1 MTNSKNNNNK
11 NNNQKGGDGYSVN
24 PNEAIGGRPS
34 YPRYSNNY
42 APVFEGELLQNGG
55 NCDCNC
61 SITGNTQ
68 LLKDSLQNG
77 GSCGC
82 NSKVNNNQSDD
93 SIFNLIKMQG
103 GSNVKLT
110 QFDAVKEV
118 SQFLAPL
125 SLNSLKKL
133 ITKIFL
139 YDLSFKNQKK
149 SKQLGGY
156 SMELQKIIAPL
167 GKSNLL
173 VIAGLLLLH
182 HFAVEKKQEEKKVK
196 TVKILKGGDPFFQSI
211 TNIIAPSGINQF
223 GSAILLVLLK
233 QAFGSIILNPQKV
246 NNKNKFKMFQKGGN
260 PLKDLIA
267 PLGTDAFIATGLLI
281 VLEKMFTSKMN
292 EIKTEDIKK
301 KKLIGGK
308 VSKKYEELVKLV
320 TPLSFN
326 TFATNKFLSMMASK
340 NKKNT

>member
-1 MTNSKNNNNK
+1 MPKNNNTK
-11 NNNQKGGDGYSVN
+11 KNNQKGGDGYSVN
-24 PNEAIGGRPS
+24 PVEAIGGMPS

-42 APVFEGELLQNGG
+42 SPVFEGELLQNGG
-55 NCDCNC
+55 R
-61 SITGNTQ
+61 SRSRS
-68 LLKDSLQNG
+68 KS
-77 GSCGC
+77 SCGC
-82 NSKVNNNQSDD
+82 KNNNNHNDDHNDTHNDD
-93 SIFNLIKMQG
+93 SVFNLIKMQG
-103 GSNVKLT
+103 GNNVKLT

-133 ITKIFL
+133 VTKIFL
-139 YDLSFKNQKK
+139 YDLSLKNQKK

-182 HFAVEKKQEEKKVK
+182 HFAVEKKQEEKKATIK
-196 TVKILKGGDPFFQSI
+196 LLKGGDPFFQSI
-211 TNIIAPSGINQF
+211 SNIIAPSGINQF

-233 QAFGSIILNPQKV
+233 QAFGTNILNPQKV

-267 PLGTDAFIATGLLI
+267 PLGTDAFIATGLLVI
-281 VLEKMFTSKMN
+281 LERMFTSKMN

-301 KKLIGGK
+301 KNLIGGK
-308 VSKKYEELVKLV
+308 VSKKYEELLKLV

-326 TFATNKFLSMMASK
+326 TFATNKFLSIMATK
-340 NKKNT
+340 NKNKNT

>member
-1 MTNSKNNNNK
+1 MKNIAQN
-11 NNNQKGGDGYSVN
+11 GGDGYSVN
-24 PNEAIGGRPS
+24 PTEAIGGLPS

-42 APVFEGELLQNGG
+42 RPVFNGELLQNGG
-55 NCDCNC
+55 D
-61 SITGNTQ
+61 
-68 LLKDSLQNG
+68 
-77 GSCGC
+77 CGC
-82 NSKVNNNQSDD
+82 SNNNDNSV
-93 SIFNLIKMQG
+93 FNLIRQQG
-103 GSNVKLT
+103 GSNIKLT

-133 ITKIFL
+133 VTKIFL
-139 YDLSFKNQKK
+139 YDLSFKKQNK

-173 VIAGLLLLH
+173 VIAALLLLH
-182 HFAVEKKQEEKKVK
+182 HFAVEKKQEEKILKLSGK
-196 TVKILKGGDPFFQSI
+196 KIIKGGDPFFQSI
-211 TNIIAPSGINQF
+211 GNIIAPSGINQF

-233 QAFGSIILNPQKV
+233 QAFSSDTLNPKKV
-246 NNKNKFKMFQKGGN
+246 KNAKKYKMFQKGGN

-267 PLGTDAFIATGLLI
+267 PLGTNAFIATGLLI

-292 EIKTEDIKK
+292 QIKTTDIKK

-308 VSKKYEELVKLV
+308 VSKKYEELLKLV

-326 TFATNKFLSMMASK
+326 TFATDKFLSMMAT
-340 NKKNT
+340 KKNI

>member
-1 MTNSKNNNNK
+1 MTKKINK
-11 NNNQKGGDGYSVN
+11 KENLKINNQKGGDGYSVN
-24 PNEAIGGRPS
+24 PNEAIGGMPS

-42 APVFEGELLQNGG
+42 APVFEGSLLQNGG
-55 NCDCNC
+55 
-61 SITGNTQ
+61 
-68 LLKDSLQNG
+68 G
-77 GSCGC
+77 GGGEDCGC
-82 NSKVNNNQSDD
+82 DSSNVNTHDNSV
-93 SIFNLIKMQG
+93 FNLIKLQG
-103 GSNVKLT
+103 GSDVKLT

-133 ITKIFL
+133 VTKIFL
-139 YDLSFKNQKK
+139 YDLSFKNNKK

-182 HFAVEKKQEEKKVK
+182 HFAVEKKQETKLKKSRK
-196 TVKILKGGDPFFQSI
+196 FFIKGGDPFFQSI
-211 TNIIAPSGINQF
+211 SNIIAPSGINQF

-233 QAFGSIILNPQKV
+233 QAFGTNMLNPQVV

-281 VLEKMFTSKMN
+281 ILERMFTSKMN
-292 EIKTEDIKK
+292 EIKTDDIKK
-301 KKLIGGK
+301 KNLIGGK

-326 TFATNKFLSMMASK
+326 TFATNKFLSMMATK

>member
-1 MTNSKNNNNK
+1 MPNNNK
-11 NNNQKGGDGYSVN
+11 NSQKGGDGYSVN

-34 YPRYSNNY
+34 FPRYSYNY

-55 NCDCNC
+55 DCGC
-61 SITGNTQ
+61 SSDAQVFKGS
-68 LLKDSLQNG
+68 LLQNG
-77 GSCGC
+77 GGNCGC
-82 NSKVNNNQSDD
+82 NSSANNHKDD
-93 SIFNLIKMQG
+93 SVFNLIKMQG
-103 GSNVKLT
+103 GNNVKLT

-133 ITKIFL
+133 VTKIFL

-156 SMELQKIIAPL
+156 TMELQKIIAPL

-182 HFAVEKKQEEKKVK
+182 HFAVEKKQEEKKVSK
-196 TVKILKGGDPFFQSI
+196 KVIKGGDPFFQSI
-211 TNIIAPSGINQF
+211 SNIIAPSGINQF

-233 QAFGSIILNPQKV
+233 QAFGSNMLNPQKV
-246 NNKNKFKMFQKGGN
+246 TNKKKFKIFQKGGN

-281 VLEKMFTSKMN
+281 VLERMFTSKMKQ
-292 EIKTEDIKK
+292 IKTEDIKK

-308 VSKKYEELVKLV
+308 ITKKYEELLKLV

-326 TFATNKFLSMMASK
+326 TFATDKFLSMMASK
-340 NKKNT
+340 QKQKNNKKQ

>member
-1 MTNSKNNNNK
+1 MPKNNK
-11 NNNQKGGDGYSVN
+11 KNNQKGGDGYSVN

-42 APVFEGELLQNGG
+42 SPVFEGELLQNGG
-55 NCDCNC
+55 DCGC
-61 SITGNTQ
+61 SDAQVFKGS
-68 LLKDSLQNG
+68 LLQNG
-77 GSCGC
+77 GGNCGC
-82 NSKVNNNQSDD
+82 NSSANNVNTDD
-93 SIFNLIKMQG
+93 SVFNLIKMQG
-103 GSNVKLT
+103 GNNVKLT

-133 ITKIFL
+133 VTKIFL

-182 HFAVEKKQEEKKVK
+182 HFAVEKKVTKVK
-196 TVKILKGGDPFFQSI
+196 TLKGGDPFFQSI
-211 TNIIAPSGINQF
+211 SNIIAPSGINQF

-233 QAFGSIILNPQKV
+233 QAFGSDMLNSQKV
-246 NNKNKFKMFQKGGN
+246 NNKKKFKMFQKGGN

-281 VLEKMFTSKMN
+281 VLERMFTNKMKQ
-292 EIKTEDIKK
+292 IKTEDVKK

-308 VSKKYEELVKLV
+308 ISKKYEELLKLV

-326 TFATNKFLSMMASK
+326 TFATDKFLSIMATK